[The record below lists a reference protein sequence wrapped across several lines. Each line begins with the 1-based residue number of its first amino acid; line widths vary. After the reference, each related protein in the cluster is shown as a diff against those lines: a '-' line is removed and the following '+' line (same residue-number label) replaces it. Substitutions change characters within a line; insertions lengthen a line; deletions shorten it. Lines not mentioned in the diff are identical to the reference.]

1 MLTDTPGIH
10 HVTGLVEQAQRN
22 VDFYV
27 GVLGLRLVKR
37 TVNQEDM
44 LRYHLFYGNGTADPG
59 TVLTCFPYPNE
70 VPGRVGKPQIAAVAL
85 VVPHGSL
92 SYWRDR
98 LAEHGVDAGEPERR
112 FGDRV
117 LRFADPDG
125 TNVELVEGDAPVEP
139 WRQGAVP
146 EEYAI
151 RCVHSVTALPTN
163 PYTTGALLDTLGFD
177 LVGEEATDAGTRV
190 RYEASGDYATVVDV
204 LDEPAGFGRE
214 GRGSIQHVAVRVAS
228 VDELYEWHDLFR
240 EREYDV
246 SRVRDR
252 YFFHSLY
259 VREGGGILFELAT
272 ESPGLTVD
280 EEVAALGESLT
291 LPDQFAAD
299 RELIERQLPPLELP
313 REGTGG

>member
-44 LRYHLFYGNGTADPG
+44 LRHHLFYGNGTADPG

-70 VPGRVGKPQIAAVAL
+70 VPGRVGKPQIAAVAF
-85 VVPHGSL
+85 VVPEGSL
-92 SYWRDR
+92 SFWRDR
-98 LAEHGVDAGEPERR
+98 LEANGVDVEGPSRR
-112 FGDRV
+112 FGDRL
-117 LRFADPDG
+117 LRFQDPDG

-139 WRQGAVP
+139 WHQSDVP
-146 EEYAI
+146 AAYAI

-163 PYTTGALLDTLGFD
+163 PYTTGALLETLGFD
-177 LVGEEATDAGTRV
+177 LVGEEATDSGTRI
-190 RYEASGDYATVVDV
+190 RYEAGGDHATVVDV

-214 GRGSIQHVAVRVAS
+214 GTGSIQHVAVRVAS
-228 VDELYEWHDLFR
+228 VEELYEWHALFR
-240 EREYDV
+240 ERGDDV

-259 VREGGGILFELAT
+259 VREDGGILFELAT

-280 EEVAALGESLT
+280 EDVSELGESLG
-291 LPDQFAAD
+291 LPDRFAED
-299 RELIERQLPPLELP
+299 RELIESQLPPLERP
-313 REGTGG
+313 EEGASG